1 MQLIGKINIIES
13 SAMLIK
19 SDVLAVTPDGSM
31 YPSSADM
38 LSTALTYLRDTS
50 HMGNGCGKHAG
61 TNSMYCPSH
70 NAVYENMGFAP
81 SIVVDRAF
89 QLHDIA
95 TTLVQDF

>member
-1 MQLIGKINIIES
+1 
-13 SAMLIK
+13 MLIK
-19 SDVLAVTPDGSM
+19 SDVLGVTPDGSL

-38 LSTALTYLRDTS
+38 LPTSLKYLSDTS
-50 HMGNGCGKHAG
+50 PMDNGCGKHG
-61 TNSMYCPSH
+61 GMNSMYCPSH

-81 SIVVDRAF
+81 SIVVDHAL

>member
-1 MQLIGKINIIES
+1 
-13 SAMLIK
+13 MLIK
-19 SDVLAVTPDGSM
+19 SDVLAVTPDGSL

-38 LSTALTYLRDTS
+38 LFTALIYLPDTS
-50 HMGNGCGKHAG
+50 AMGNGCGKHAVM
-61 TNSMYCPSH
+61 NSMFCPSH

-81 SIVVDRAF
+81 SIVADRAL